1 MAELLDRAYQR
12 ELLNELA
19 ALYPKRGTF
28 QTDDRNRLVVNLHY
42 LTEHGLINAEFPRLL
57 SGEVQ
62 YGPALITAKGLDF
75 IQDDGG
81 LSAILGVVTVKLHD
95 DTIRR
100 LLIDKV
106 QASEEPDGVKERLV
120 DAIKSAPAETLK
132 TVVQKTLEAGIQS
145 LPNAVQ
151 LLQGWLST

>member
-1 MAELLDRAYQR
+1 M
-12 ELLNELA
+12 
-19 ALYPKRGTF
+19 
-28 QTDDRNRLVVNLHY
+28 
-42 LTEHGLINAEFPRLL
+42 

-106 QASEEPDGVKERLV
+106 QASEEPEGVKERLV